1 MMPQTERTVILIVDD
16 DANNL
21 RLLGLIL
28 RDAGYEALAVRD
40 PERVLAV
47 IKAKSP
53 EIVLLDVSMPKINGY
68 DVCKQILSE
77 PGYARL
83 PVIFLTA
90 RTEPEDLIR
99 GFKAGAV
106 DYVTKPFNK
115 TELLERV
122 KNHIDRCRYEKSLA
136 DEKDRFRIM
145 TESVA
150 EAFILIGDDMKKIEY
165 VSPAFERIFGFS
177 PPGTSARLDFLASF
191 VSAVDIESLNILL
204 TKTVRQGIPGSIEL
218 QVTRPDGVVRWA
230 WLRSTVSSLGGETK
244 LICVVADITE
254 KKTAELQILRAHEV
268 AARLAGETRKSL
280 STYET
285 RLRSLGIDSGLL
297 SIPCKNIDGDFFDI
311 FINRET
317 VDIVVGDVMGKGI
330 HAALVS
336 SGARTWFL
344 RARFRFGTGKTG
356 LPSPAVMVT
365 DVDRAM
371 TPHLIGLN
379 SFFTAQYLRID
390 RDEGYLEFVDC
401 GHTPILVWDGENC
414 WSYKGTNTP
423 IGFFE
428 NQKFTAHRLPFGPES
443 VFMVYSDGVTDTI
456 NPSGDSFGEERLRE
470 GFVRNAGKSAPEI
483 VAAMRAE
490 LEDFAAGAPWKD
502 DITLAAFRI
511 AEEPPVP
518 APLYRK
524 SFVLPSS
531 LECLSEVRKL
541 LSEALS
547 CYDDAVMNETNRSL
561 AILAVNEAASN
572 IIIHGLKKMPAESFR
587 FALEVHPS
595 WYAITFSYPG
605 PDFDWARIK
614 KSSVINLDES
624 GYGMDIM
631 RETMFSVLFARN
643 SLGVAQFTL
652 TGLPGG
658 NEADDESW

>member
-1 MMPQTERTVILIVDD
+1 MTLSTERTIVLIVDD

-68 DVCKQILSE
+68 DVCRQILAE
-77 PGYARL
+77 PGYGRL
-83 PVIFLTA
+83 PIIFLTA

-115 TELLERV
+115 TELLERI

-150 EAFILIGDDMKKIEY
+150 EAFILIGGDMKFIEY

-177 PPGTSARLDFLASF
+177 PPDGEAGLDFLSPYA
-191 VSAVDIESLNILL
+191 ARDNIEGLRTLL
-204 TKTVRQGIPGSIEL
+204 TRTFRQGVPGSMEF
-218 QVTRPDGVVRWA
+218 QVTRSDGVARWA
-230 WLRSTVSSLGGETK
+230 WIRTTTSMLGGEAK

-280 STYET
+280 SSYET
-285 RLRSLGIDSGLL
+285 RLRGLGIDSGLL

-317 VDIVVGDVMGKGI
+317 IDIVVGDVMGKGI

-428 NQKFTAHRLPFGPES
+428 NQKFTTHRLPFGPES
-443 VFMVYSDGVTDTI
+443 VFMVYSDGVTDTV
-456 NPSGDSFGEERLRE
+456 NPSGDSFGEDRLKE
-470 GFVRNAGKSAPEI
+470 GLIRNSGKSASEI
-483 VAAMRAE
+483 IESMKSE

-511 AEEPPVP
+511 ASEPRVP
-518 APLYRK
+518 APLYRRT
-524 SFVLPSS
+524 FILPSS
-531 LECLSEVRKL
+531 LECLSRVRDL
-541 LSEALS
+541 LAEALS
-547 CYDDAVMNETNRSL
+547 SYDDATMNETCRSM
-561 AILAVNEAASN
+561 AILAVNEAAAN

-587 FALEVHPS
+587 FAMEVHPS
-595 WYAITFSYPG
+595 WYSITFSYPG

-643 SLGVAQFTL
+643 SFGVAQFIL

-658 NEADDESW
+658 NEAIDESW